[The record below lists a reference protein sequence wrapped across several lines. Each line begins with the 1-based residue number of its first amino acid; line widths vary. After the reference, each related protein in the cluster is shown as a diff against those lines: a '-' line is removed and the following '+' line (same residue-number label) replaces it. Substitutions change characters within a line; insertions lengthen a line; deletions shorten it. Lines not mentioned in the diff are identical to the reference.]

1 MGLFRTSDGIISQ
14 AMPLTAA
21 MIASID
27 QRPAWLFENQSGTLG
42 TNLNSSVIYCGTMP
56 ADGTGSISVIL
67 PGVSSTGVFS
77 LQLTNGGTEY
87 VTANNVATTSDTGNG
102 SGLTLDIVA
111 FPATFSGPVGGD
123 GDYTIGAIDTFVP
136 ALAGASGTID
146 SMLQS
151 TLTLTQG
158 GSGYNETLPYTYAT
172 TPPAPSFTGPT
183 GGNGRY
189 IAPSNTSFTQVTS
202 FSPAGAVGTID
213 NGGFP
218 GGIGFGNPTSITITG
233 GLDSYADGTVVEIL
247 QVVDTGGYTPPDYFA
262 DIEYPTSQPSGSN
275 ILYGVQTPSGGN
287 IPQIGNKL
295 ISQQPM
301 APGGGT
307 SKIPAGTSITAVSES
322 GGIYTLT
329 LSANTTGSF
338 SGGIFDDELKIYKN
352 VGYGSTFTVSRNGGG
367 SGTGL
372 TMSVTG
378 TSSAP
383 GSFTGPTGGNLAYVV
398 SLDSDGFPT
407 TDLISTTFSPAGA
420 VGIITAVGS
429 QSGSSKFLDDAGV
442 PTAITITS
450 GLDSYAAGTVVEILQ
465 TLNASG
471 IQQTQNEVIASGGAP
486 SGATQIV
493 LEFGESLNSNYGP
506 GNPVIMQ
513 TSNSDNGKIPSGTTI
528 TAVSADRTTIT
539 ISAATTAASSYGD
552 EIAVTSTTA
561 FGSTFT
567 VVAGA
572 TGVITTFA
580 IDNPGSGYNIGDVV
594 SPTLIGAGTPATF
607 SVVAPYSTG
616 NPATVTLAGIGG
628 YTVGQEVEI
637 QQTGGSTSFTGST
650 NASEQ
655 SPTLTLQLDSVAQP
669 IQVGDAVSPISN
681 QIPAGTTVVNV
692 SSPLSPILSQ
702 STGPYSL
709 NPSTT
714 ITFSRSSAPSSGSKI
729 TITESANVVA
739 SATVGNNAGVNYS
752 VGDIITIAQA
762 GSDLNATLVVSK
774 RALKPLVSQA
784 VTFTGLQSGS
794 ILPVSVDYVTAVG
807 GGTGADP
814 VTVANFIVG
823 R

>member
-77 LQLTNGGTEY
+77 LQVTNGGTEY

-111 FPATFSGPVGGD
+111 TPATFSGPVGGD

-146 SMLQS
+146 SI
-151 TLTLTQG
+151 TTIGAPTALTLIQG
-158 GSGYNETLPYTYAT
+158 GIGYDETLPYTYAT
-172 TPPAPSFTGPT
+172 TVSPTGGTGLTISVTGASGAAASFTGPT

-189 IAPSNTSFTQVTS
+189 IDPLNTYFTQVTS

-213 NGGFP
+213 SAGFP
-218 GGIGFGNPTSITITG
+218 GGPGFGNPTSITITG

-247 QVVDTGGYTPPDYFA
+247 QVLDDGGSGSIFGNYLT
-262 DIEYPTSQPSGSN
+262 DIMYPTSQPSGSN
-275 ILYGVQTPSGGN
+275 ILYGVQNPMSGD
-287 IPQIGNKL
+287 IPQVGNFLK
-295 ISQQPM
+295 SEFQGT
-301 APGGGT
+301 PGS
-307 SKIPAGTSITAVSES
+307 SKFPAGTYITAVSES
-322 GGIYTLT
+322 GGVYTLT

-338 SGGIFDDELKIYKN
+338 SGSFGDDSLIIYKN
-352 VGYGSTFTVSRNGGG
+352 VGYGSTFTV
-367 SGTGL
+367 
-372 TMSVTG
+372 V
-378 TSSAP
+378 
-383 GSFTGPTGGNLAYVV
+383 
-398 SLDSDGFPT
+398 
-407 TDLISTTFSPAGA
+407 
-420 VGIITAVGS
+420 
-429 QSGSSKFLDDAGV
+429 
-442 PTAITITS
+442 
-450 GLDSYAAGTVVEILQ
+450 AGTP
-465 TLNASG
+465 AS
-471 IQQTQNEVIASGGAP
+471 
-486 SGATQIV
+486 
-493 LEFGESLNSNYGP
+493 
-506 GNPVIMQ
+506 
-513 TSNSDNGKIPSGTTI
+513 
-528 TAVSADRTTIT
+528 
-539 ISAATTAASSYGD
+539 
-552 EIAVTSTTA
+552 
-561 FGSTFT
+561 
-567 VVAGA
+567 
-572 TGVITTFA
+572 ITTFA
-580 IDNPGSGYNIGDVV
+580 IDNPGSGYDVGDVV
-594 SPTLIGAGTPATF
+594 SPTLIGAGTPASF
-607 SVVAPYSTG
+607 SVATLSTTG

-637 QQTGGSTSFTGST
+637 QQTGATGSK
-650 NASEQ
+650 
-655 SPTLTLQLDSVAQP
+655 VAIVESDNP
-669 IQVGDAVSPISN
+669 
-681 QIPAGTTVVNV
+681 VV
-692 SSPLSPILSQ
+692 
-702 STGPYSL
+702 
-709 NPSTT
+709 
-714 ITFSRSSAPSSGSKI
+714 
-729 TITESANVVA
+729 
-739 SATVGNNAGVNYS
+739 SATVGNNAGLNYS